1 LPNYEAWQEFPG
13 FVQDRTFEGTGTPIP
28 DSAYDVFFYS
38 FGSSHE
44 LSGLVPDVLTE
55 WEVV

>member
-1 LPNYEAWQEFPG
+1 MLG
-13 FVQDRTFEGTGTPIP
+13 FVQDRTFEGVEAPIL
-28 DSAYDVFFYS
+28 DGAYDVVFNS

-55 WEVV
+55 WTVI